1 MRILHTSDWHLGATL
16 EQASLENEQAR
27 FLDWLYETLRDA
39 EVDCLI
45 VAGDVFDSTQAPA
58 RAQGLYYR
66 FLHRCQDLPA
76 LKKIVVVGGNHDSAS
91 QLDAPAPVL
100 RELSVDVVGG
110 LSSDPAQWERALI
123 PVPDATG
130 TPQAV
135 IVATPYIHE
144 SRLGVGRIA
153 GEGIAPDLARSFYD
167 AFENFYTELA
177 RRARERF
184 GDLPLVGVAH
194 LTCMPAAQKLRD
206 DDFKTDLHQ
215 IGALGA
221 LPPSIF
227 CEDYDYVALGHIH
240 RGFAVESGRI
250 WYSGTPVPIR
260 FNEAQTPRQVLLV
273 DVGEEVVIDRRDVPE
288 FRALITYRDTPE
300 ELEKLVRKRTWDA
313 PYPPYVAIESI
324 VDVTRPGTLERLRDA
339 IEEAFEPG
347 ERPRI
352 IAFREVLH
360 ANREHLAIGE
370 QEPIPLETVT
380 PAYLFEQLYRSAHEG
395 QPPPPEITA
404 TFADLLPRDDAPLEL
419 ASPEQQTLNSLLEE
433 T

>member
-16 EQASLENEQAR
+16 EQASLEHEQAR
-27 FLDWLYETLRDA
+27 FLAWLYETMREA
-39 EVDCLI
+39 EVECLI
-45 VAGDVFDSTQAPA
+45 IAGDVFDSAQAPA
-58 RAQGLYYR
+58 RALGLYYR
-66 FLHRCQDLPA
+66 FLNRCQDLPA

-100 RELSVDVVGG
+100 RALSVDVIGG
-110 LSSDPAQWERALI
+110 LSSEPESWDRALI
-123 PVPDATG
+123 PIPDAEG
-130 TPQAV
+130 NPQAV
-135 IVATPYIHE
+135 VVATPYIHE

-153 GEGIAPDLARSFYD
+153 GEGVDRDLARAFFD

-177 RRARERF
+177 RRAREHF

-194 LTCMPAAQKLRD
+194 LTCLPAAQKLRD

-215 IGALGA
+215 VGTLGA

-240 RGFAVESGRI
+240 RGFAVERGRV

-273 DVGEEVVIDRRDVPE
+273 DVGEEVVIERREVPE
-288 FRALITYRDTPE
+288 FRPLIIYRDTPE
-300 ELEKLVRKRTWDA
+300 ALEELVTKRTWTA
-313 PYPPYVAIESI
+313 PLPPYVAIESL
-324 VDVTRPGTLERLRDA
+324 VDITRPGSLERLREA
-339 IEEAFEPG
+339 IEDTFSPE

-352 IAFREVLH
+352 IAFREVL
-360 ANREHLAIGE
+360 NIDREPGALGE
-370 QEPIPLETVT
+370 QEFIPLETVT
-380 PAYLFEQLYRSAHEG
+380 PAYLFEQLYRSAHED
-395 QPPPPEITA
+395 QAPPSEIMA
-404 TFADLLPRDDAPLEL
+404 TFSDLLPRNDAPLEL
-419 ASPEQQTLNSLLEE
+419 ASPEQQTLDVLLEE